1 MLAVAV
7 GLLAAS
13 SLWLTPSAATAQP
26 APTSTTSPP
35 ATTTTTPP
43 GPLVPP
49 TTAASPSGGPVLPLP
64 APGLWDVAGRI
75 RAAVNGWLRDLVAS
89 AIDPAVDLAA
99 RSVLA
104 TPNLAAPGGRVRELW
119 GLSVGLANT

>member
-1 MLAVAV
+1 MTALLAAAV

-26 APTSTTSPP
+26 APTSTPSPP
-35 ATTTTTPP
+35 TTTTITPP

-49 TTAASPSGGPVLPLP
+49 TTAASPSGVPVAPLP

-75 RAAVNGWLRDLVAS
+75 RAAVNGWLRDLVAA

-104 TPNLAAPGGRVRELW
+104 NP
-119 GLSVGLANT
+119 